1 MLPGEEANIF
11 YKCYLI
17 LTTPLR
23 LSEWYLVTVW
33 GTIKIRLWFLK
44 FIFVSWRT
52 HTLICMC
59 CLYNILGTTLMV
71 HRLRFHFQCR
81 GCGFDPW
88 FRELRSHR
96 LQGQKNQNIKQKR
109 YCNKLNKDFKNG
121 SYQKTYKIL
130 YYVLYIIYIHTGTYM
145 QILHET
151 LNICDIPWCIAFCS
165 ILFP

>member
-44 FIFVSWRT
+44 FVFVSWIT
-52 HTLICMC
+52 HTLICIC
-59 CLYNILGTTLMV
+59 CLYNILGTSLMA
-71 HRLRFHFQCR
+71 HWLRLHLSA
-81 GCGFDPW
+81 GGVGLIPG
-88 FRELRSHR
+88 
-96 LQGQKNQNIKQKR
+96 QGAKIIHASGPKKIKQKQ

-121 SYQKTYKIL
+121 LHQKNLPIL
-130 YYVLYIIYIHTGTYM
+130 YHVLYTYIHV
-145 QILHET
+145 H
-151 LNICDIPWCIAFCS
+151 ICKYFMKHS
-165 ILFP
+165 